1 MTRFLIILIFVNL
14 MFIGK
19 ALGNLDSKVLK
30 FNKWLNLSGYD
41 QYLDKTVDPIEI
53 VLDRSLCSPRD
64 KWNCISADG
73 KIITAKER
81 KSTPIYPNNLKL
93 KLNRKKNNIA
103 FQQNPNRDTLIYYL
117 WNYAFRNVDN
127 YEIKPSTKPYE
138 FKFNLIDDQ
147 FVKKQMK
154 TKGIMSYLYFQ
165 EGQILIDEI
174 SPKEQMG
181 EFINNETK
189 FYSMSMGKSVG
200 IGKVSVV
207 GLDIS
212 TALTF

>member
-1 MTRFLIILIFVNL
+1 MSKFLIILISVNL
-14 MFIGK
+14 MFISK

-64 KWNCISADG
+64 KWNCISDDG
-73 KIITAKER
+73 KIINAIER

-138 FKFNLIDDQ
+138 FK
-147 FVKKQMK
+147 
-154 TKGIMSYLYFQ
+154 
-165 EGQILIDEI
+165 
-174 SPKEQMG
+174 
-181 EFINNETK
+181 IN
-189 FYSMSMGKSVG
+189 
-200 IGKVSVV
+200 
-207 GLDIS
+207 
-212 TALTF
+212 